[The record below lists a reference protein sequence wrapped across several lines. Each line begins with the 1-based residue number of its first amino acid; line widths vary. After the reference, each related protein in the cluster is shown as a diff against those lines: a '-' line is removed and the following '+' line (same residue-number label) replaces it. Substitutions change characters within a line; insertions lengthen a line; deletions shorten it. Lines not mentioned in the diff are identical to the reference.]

1 MCLIRTNMWS
11 NIRIISVVWMK
22 KENYLIWS
30 YCWNSTF
37 LFLSLSPEMKRL
49 AYITAVILS
58 LLIIYSGAGV
68 SIVHYYCS
76 RCEAVQGCCAN
87 GCPKC
92 KKSHTC
98 DSKKDCREKGC
109 TATIYKLDLMKHVS
123 ALTVSVPV
131 VTLFCEQSCQLFAF
145 ASIDQ
150 TADYSSLPFP
160 PPPCPRQKL
169 ALHSVLLI

>member
-1 MCLIRTNMWS
+1 
-11 NIRIISVVWMK
+11 
-22 KENYLIWS
+22 
-30 YCWNSTF
+30 
-37 LFLSLSPEMKRL
+37 MKRL

-68 SIVHYYCS
+68 SIVHYCCS

-123 ALTVSVPV
+123 ELTVSVPV
-131 VTLFCEQSCQLFAF
+131 VTLFCATFLSEAEVGVTFC
-145 ASIDQ
+145 
-150 TADYSSLPFP
+150 SSD
-160 PPPCPRQKL
+160 L
-169 ALHSVLLI
+169 ALFHFFVSDGTLFSAIAGYESKGNECNLVAREMN

>member
-1 MCLIRTNMWS
+1 MRS
-11 NIRIISVVWMK
+11 NIRIISVVRIKM
-22 KENYLIWS
+22 ENYLIW
-30 YCWNSTF
+30 YCCRNT
-37 LFLSLSPEMKRL
+37 LSLSPEMKRL

-68 SIVHYYCS
+68 SIVHYCCS
-76 RCEAVQGCCAN
+76 RCEAVQGCCAD

-109 TATIYKLDLMKHVS
+109 TATIYKLDLMKHIS
-123 ALTVSVPV
+123 ELTVSVPV
-131 VTLFCEQSCQLFAF
+131 ITLFCEQYCQLFTF
-145 ASIDQ
+145 TSIDQ
-150 TADYSSLPFP
+150 TVDFSSLPSP

-169 ALHSVLLI
+169 ALHSVFLI